1 MMIRVPG
8 LTDKGMRTTAF
19 TEHIDLFPTLAEMA
33 AGVKLP
39 PCPTGRSQVRVLDRR
54 ELPDGTRRAKI
65 GQHEERLN
73 SPRRMGTPA
82 PSAEEVLVL
91 GWVSCAGKD
100 GRENLIV
107 EWRK

>member
-39 PCPTGRSQVRVLDRR
+39 PCPTGRSQVRVHRLSCHYLQLD
-54 ELPDGTRRAKI
+54 LQASFD
-65 GQHEERLN
+65 
-73 SPRRMGTPA
+73 
-82 PSAEEVLVL
+82 
-91 GWVSCAGKD
+91 VS
-100 GRENLIV
+100 
-107 EWRK
+107 

>member
-39 PCPTGRSQVRVLDRR
+39 PCPTGRSQVRVHRCLVTRSTGIVRR
-54 ELPDGTRRAKI
+54 ELRA
-65 GQHEERLN
+65 
-73 SPRRMGTPA
+73 
-82 PSAEEVLVL
+82 AE
-91 GWVSCAGKD
+91 SH
-100 GRENLIV
+100 
-107 EWRK
+107 